1 MIHTYSI
8 LDFGAVPDTD
18 VPQTESIQAAIDRC
32 FAAGG
37 GVVEIPCGTFCTGD
51 IRLRS
56 HITLRLCSG
65 AVLRGSRSPADY
77 FHHRADSTEPLPPE
91 WVTDCPVIPFSEIPN
106 NDHYRPDCPQYNY
119 VRCPASRWNNALIR
133 AFDAEDIAIIGEEG
147 AVIDGTNCFDPLG
160 EESYRGPHGI
170 TLFRC
175 SNVRLDGYTIRN
187 TGNWAHN
194 LIQCENVQMS
204 RVTVLAGHDGI
215 HMSVCRNIT
224 IEDSEF
230 RTGDDCIA
238 GFANVNTIVRACRI
252 NSSCS
257 AFRFG
262 GTNLLVTDCEIF
274 GPGTYGFRGKLSRAE
289 KESGAPS
296 PQSSGRHNML
306 AAFTYYADFSLP
318 ISEQPGNLRIEH
330 CTIQNADRI
339 LHYNFSGNETW
350 QKHRPLADITFSDI
364 QATGILYPMN
374 AYGSPDV
381 PLTIVLRE
389 VSVRYSTH
397 PESFLRLANFDRA
410 VLERVTV
417 SGLAPDTPLI
427 ETWSAGEITLRDVR
441 SDGGAQVQ
449 AADHPFF
456 ARPI

>member
-106 NDHYRPDCPQYNY
+106 NDHYQPDCPQYNY

-160 EESYRGPHGI
+160 EESYRGPHGM

-175 SNVRLDGYTIRN
+175 SNIRLRGYTIRD

-194 LIQCENVQMS
+194 LLFCTNITVNNI
-204 RVTVLAGHDGI
+204 RVLAGHDGFDAAVCTNV
-215 HMSVCRNIT
+215 SVCG
-224 IEDSEF
+224 SEF

-238 GFANVNTIVRACRI
+238 GFGNTNVRVADCLL

-257 AFRFG
+257 ALRFG
-262 GTNLLVTDCEIF
+262 GTNVLVRGCVME
-274 GPGTYGFRGKLSRAE
+274 GPGTYGFRGALPSAE
-289 KESGAPS
+289 KISGAPS
-296 PQSSGRHNML
+296 VHGGRRML
-306 AAFTYYADFSLP
+306 SAFTYYADYSLP
-318 ISEQPGNLRIEH
+318 IPEQPGAIRVEDCQIRN
-330 CTIQNADRI
+330 TDRF

-350 QKHRPLADITFSDI
+350 QRQRPLESIMFRNVTAE
-364 QATGILYPMN
+364 GIARPLT
-374 AYGSPDV
+374 AYGTADC
-381 PLTIVLRE
+381 PLTLELQDVDVTMRSDATSVPFLQLAHYDE
-389 VSVRYSTH
+389 V
-397 PESFLRLANFDRA
+397 RLTR
-410 VLERVTV
+410 VRVTNTC
-417 SGLAPDTPLI
+417 APELI
-427 ETWSAGEITLRDVR
+427 QTWTDGEIRLRGVAHGAACDVC
-441 SDGGAQVQ
+441 
-449 AADHPFF
+449 AAAEPFVCS
-456 ARPI
+456 AI